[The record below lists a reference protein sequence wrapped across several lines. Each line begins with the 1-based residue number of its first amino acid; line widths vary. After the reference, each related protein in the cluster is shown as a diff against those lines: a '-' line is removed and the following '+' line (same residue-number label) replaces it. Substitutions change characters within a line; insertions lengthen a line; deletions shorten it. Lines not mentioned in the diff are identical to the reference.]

1 MVFTIQWIY
10 IFKNAYKYII
20 ISFWTLAEVK
30 RMWNG
35 EVHAMSCQ
43 HILAV
48 SASMLR
54 TISMARMD

>member
-1 MVFTIQWIY
+1 MLINILFAVYLKHST
-10 IFKNAYKYII
+10 
-20 ISFWTLAEVK
+20 FWTLAEVK

-48 SASMLR
+48 SMSMLR